1 MSSATRKYG
10 ELPWSQTF
18 SLVATLIP
26 LPLVLLWTILF
37 TARASHNKERSM
49 KRIIGDRTLRY
60 CVTNLKVAQAQY
72 AFGTTLSVYTK
83 WTKKTKLPVIID
95 ELGEDARLLWIGP
108 KQTDRVLYFCHGGCF
123 FLPMT
128 DFGSNIILCK
138 CHSQNSDYF
147 VCCRLDLLRYVQVE
161 LEKQKIEIGI
171 AVLQYSLAPMATFP
185 TPLNQARLGL
195 EFLFAAGVK
204 PHNLQIFGDSAGGN
218 LILQL
223 VSQMLHPVQSIPKIQ
238 PTSPIRGI
246 CLLSPWASLTADT
259 ESAAKYDGIDT
270 MPKRG
275 LADWGAQIL
284 AGFAQSDGA
293 FAEPAKAPEAWFKGV
308 NSLVDRVLI
317 VAGEMECMRDDIVQL
332 GEGLKRHH
340 PDVRVAVQAGG
351 LHDDMLLD
359 FMVKETKLLGTSTA
373 LITSWLAAGFS
384 ESF

>member
-1 MSSATRKYG
+1 MPAVTRKYG
-10 ELPWSQTF
+10 ELSWSQTL

-26 LPLVLLWTILF
+26 LPLILLWTMLF
-37 TARASHNKERSM
+37 TTRASHNKERSLR
-49 KRIIGDRTLRY
+49 RIIGDRTLRY

-72 AFGTTLSVYTK
+72 AFGTTLSVYKK
-83 WTKKTKLPVIID
+83 WTKDTKLPVTVD
-95 ELGEDARLLWIGP
+95 ELEEDARLLWIGP
-108 KQTDRVLYFCHGGCF
+108 KRIDRVLYFCHGGCF

-128 DFGSNIILCK
+128 DFG
-138 CHSQNSDYF
+138 
-147 VCCRLDLLRYVQVE
+147 LDLLRYVQVE

-171 AVLQYSLAPMATFP
+171 AVLQYSLAPMAAFP

-223 VSQMLHPVQSIPKIQ
+223 VSRMLHPVQNVPEIHPK
-238 PTSPIRGI
+238 SPIRGI
-246 CLLSPWASLTADT
+246 CLLSPWVGLTADT
-259 ESAAKYDGIDT
+259 KSAAEYDGIDT

-275 LADWGAQIL
+275 LADWGAEIL
-284 AGFAQSDGA
+284 AGFSESDGA
-293 FAEPAKAPEAWFKGV
+293 FAEPTKAPEAWFKGV

-317 VAGEMECMRDDIVQL
+317 VAGEMECMRDDIMQL

-340 PDVRVAVQAGG
+340 PDVRVVIQAGG

-359 FMVKETKLLGTSTA
+359 FMVKETKLGTSTA
-373 LITSWLAAGFS
+373 LVTSWLAAGFS
-384 ESF
+384 DS